1 MALSETAPGAMLA
14 DKGYDADRALDA
26 LDCRDIEAVI
36 PPRRNRCEQRSY
48 DAALYRER
56 NLIERMFNKLKHYR
70 RLATRYEKTALS
82 FLSFLNLIAA
92 KLWLPFVNRT

>member
-1 MALSETAPGAMLA
+1 MLA
-14 DKGYDADRALDA
+14 DKGYDAARALDE
-26 LDCRDIEAVI
+26 LDSRDIEPVI
-36 PPRRNRCEQRSY
+36 PPRRNRRQQRSY
-48 DAALYRER
+48 DAVLYRER
-56 NLIERMFNKLKHYR
+56 NLIERLFNKLKHYR